1 MVELTRFNGSHF
13 YLNAELILSVEGTPD
28 CVITLIND
36 VKLLVKDRPEE
47 VVKKIIGYQ
56 QIVHNPSFK
65 MDPRGE

>member
-1 MVELTRFNGSHF
+1 MVELTRFNGSRF

-36 VKLLVKDRPEE
+36 VKLLVKDRPAE

-56 QIVHNPSFK
+56 RMVHNPDLK
-65 MDPRGE
+65 MEPQGE